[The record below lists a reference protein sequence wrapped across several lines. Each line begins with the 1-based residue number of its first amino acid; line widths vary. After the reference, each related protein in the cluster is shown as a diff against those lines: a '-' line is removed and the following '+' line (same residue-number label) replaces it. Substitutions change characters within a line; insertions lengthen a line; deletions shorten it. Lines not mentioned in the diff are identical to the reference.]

1 MEKIYNWYKKAV
13 VGLTPFGIPELTD
26 KTRTHF
32 TGNAGGDEAF
42 GVFEPSDG
50 NHHPNDYFSESKNYP
65 TLEKMMIKK
74 RKEKKN
80 KKNKK
85 KKIAQKGTD
94 IIEVVFKATV
104 TINCFSEESQEIGSG
119 FFIGPNIVLTCSHV
133 VVPEMKNVKRIVR
146 FENVDYEASIWAY
159 DVGLDVAIVVV
170 NDPSFVNNNYL
181 KLASSNQTKPGEE
194 VMLIGTPLGFE
205 NIVGKGIISSIPISY
220 PQKEIEKN
228 YMFISMDI
236 MPGNSGGPVARMEDG
251 AVIGIA
257 EAMISAQGESQQ
269 GLNAIMPIDDVKNF
283 LKDNGIN
290 YEYQEPKNVV

>member
-1 MEKIYNWYKKAV
+1 MGKNNSWYKEAV

-32 TGNAGGDEAF
+32 TGNAGGDERF
-42 GVFEPSDG
+42 GIFEPSDS
-50 NHHPNDYFSESKNYP
+50 NHHPNDYFSESKNYQ
-65 TLEKMMIKK
+65 TLKKMLKKK
-74 RKEKKN
+74 RK
-80 KKNKK
+80 KK
-85 KKIAQKGTD
+85 KKKLAQKGTD

-119 FFIGPNIVLTCSHV
+119 FFIGPNIILTCSHV
-133 VVPEMKNVKRIVR
+133 VVPELKNVRRIVR
-146 FENVDYEASIWAY
+146 FENIDYKASIWAY
-159 DVGLDVAIVVV
+159 DIGLDVAIVVV
-170 NDPSFVNNNYL
+170 NDTSFVNNNYL

-194 VMLIGTPLGFE
+194 VILVGTPLGFE
-205 NIVGKGIISSIPISY
+205 NIVGKGIISSIPILY
-220 PQKEIEKN
+220 PQKEVEKS
-228 YMFISMDI
+228 YMFVSMDI

-257 EAMISAQGESQQ
+257 EAMISTQGKSQQ

-290 YEYQEPKNVV
+290 YQYQEPKNVV